1 MVTGEVVVG
10 SAMVVDVVDESVS
23 AAGDPHADTA
33 SARIA
38 TIATNRFLG
47 FIVFFLSF
55 WWT

>member
-1 MVTGEVVVG
+1 MTGEVVVG